1 MVPWLRPF
9 GLLLLCLCLAVR
21 CHVQNLCMVG
31 TGSNNQKM
39 HSFAL
44 PCNNKMLGGLETSV
58 CFVTRNSRE
67 RGKQRER
74 ERERER
80 DRQRERE
87 RERGKARDGETDTE
101 RERDRDR
108 ERERNIERIERER
121 EGRGC
126 EPLRFSQHHICRKQ
140 DHTTRCLQ
148 GFITCLKRRA

>member
-44 PCNNKMLGGLETSV
+44 PCNNKMVYKLVYVRYKKFE
-58 CFVTRNSRE
+58 RE
-67 RGKQRER
+67 RQAERER

-80 DRQRERE
+80 C
-87 RERGKARDGETDTE
+87 A
-101 RERDRDR
+101 
-108 ERERNIERIERER
+108 
-121 EGRGC
+121 
-126 EPLRFSQHHICRKQ
+126 H
-140 DHTTRCLQ
+140 
-148 GFITCLKRRA
+148 